1 MASRIS
7 TGASNTYNF
16 KIVLLGEG
24 CVGKT
29 SCVLRYVEDAF
40 NDKHL
45 TTLQASFLNKKL
57 NIRGKRVNL
66 NIWDTAGQERFHA
79 LGPIYYRDA
88 DGAVLVYDIT
98 DTDSFGKV
106 KKWVKELRKML
117 GAENISLVIAGNK
130 TDLEKQRQVD
140 ADTAREYA
148 QSVDASH
155 FDTSAK
161 LNRGIEE
168 MFLELS
174 QKMILRAD
182 EKSRSQGSN
191 SPNTF
196 LGTGSGRG
204 NTVTIVDDSEVEPRK
219 KSGCCGGSKNNNDGG
234 GEAAFV
240 AADEMN

>member
-1 MASRIS
+1 MCYS
-7 TGASNTYNF
+7 
-16 KIVLLGEG
+16 
-24 CVGKT
+24 
-29 SCVLRYVEDAF
+29 
-40 NDKHL
+40 
-45 TTLQASFLNKKL
+45 
-57 NIRGKRVNL
+57 
-66 NIWDTAGQERFHA
+66 
-79 LGPIYYRDA
+79 
-88 DGAVLVYDIT
+88 
-98 DTDSFGKV
+98 
-106 KKWVKELRKML
+106 
-117 GAENISLVIAGNK
+117 
-130 TDLEKQRQVD
+130 
-140 ADTAREYA
+140 YA

-196 LGTGSGRG
+196 IGTRSGRG
-204 NTVTIVDDSEVEPRK
+204 NTVTIVDDNDVEPRK